1 MGSGIARAVTSVARP
16 VSGGSTSF
24 PTSGFGSVFGG
35 GGGLGQLFSQ
45 VISPVNQQPT
55 APVTLPV
62 TPTTPMSPI
71 RRFNAVVD
79 PKLSR
84 TMSRPMFRP
93 SRYDGQINQ
102 LLERLIPNS
111 SISRPGIE
119 SMLPSTPREVPVNI
133 PTPPP
138 SFSIQDYL
146 NSSFSKRPTMGTM
159 ALVPITLP
167 TGETYNLRSGGDA
180 SNFRDFLQSIGRNP
194 QDIENIFRRNE
205 LAMARGGRVN
215 YQDGGQ
221 TKTPPKFIPM
231 DLESV
236 AFRLFKDN
244 LDNLTYN
251 QKQTVYDYIEQNR
264 NKKANGGRM
273 AYANEGILMGSSL
286 TGKPFGISD
295 ADLQKNYT
303 LASPP
308 GTFFPIYERKMGL
321 FTNPDGSYPGEN
333 MPNSIQALPRPG
345 MPTTQIQS
353 PSQTESIREALMSL
367 PQTRSNPR
375 MSAMRKLNQ
384 VQDPRMIRLMQ
395 MLRRQPA
402 AMGGIMNLK
411 MGGTP
416 VEMDLRAKGGFVPI
430 GKKER
435 ADDVPA
441 RLSKNEF
448 VFTAKA
454 VRNAGGGD
462 IREGARKMYNL
473 MNKLEAK
480 R

>member
-1 MGSGIARAVTSVARP
+1 MGSIARSVTSVAQP
-16 VSGGSTSF
+16 VPGGSTSF
-24 PTSGFGSVFGG
+24 PTGGLGGMFGS
-35 GGGLGQLFSQ
+35 GGLGQLFSQ
-45 VISPVNQQPT
+45 LISPVNQQPSP
-55 APVTLPV
+55 PVSLPV
-62 TPTTPMSPI
+62 TPVNPSSPMSPV

-79 PKLSR
+79 TRLSR

-93 SRYDGQINQ
+93 SRYDGAINQ

-119 SMLPSTPREVPVNI
+119 SMLPSTPTREVPVNI

-146 NSSFSKRPTMGTM
+146 NSSFSKRPTMGTQ

-194 QDIENIFRRNE
+194 QDIENIFKRNE

-215 YQDGGQ
+215 YQNGGQ
-221 TKTPPKFIPM
+221 TKTPPKYIP
-231 DLESV
+231 LNIESV
-236 AFRLFKDN
+236 AKRLFERN

-251 QKQTVYDYIEQNR
+251 EKQTVYDYIEDKR
-264 NKKANGGRM
+264 NKKAYGGRIG
-273 AYANEGILMGSSL
+273 YA
-286 TGKPFGISD
+286 D
-295 ADLQKNYT
+295 
-303 LASPP
+303 
-308 GTFFPIYERKMGL
+308 GT
-321 FTNPDGSYPGEN
+321 
-333 MPNSIQALPRPG
+333 LPRSG
-345 MPTTQIQS
+345 MPM
-353 PSQTESIREALMSL
+353 MSA
-367 PQTRSNPR
+367 PR
-375 MSAMRKLNQ
+375 MNAMRRFNQ
-384 VQDPRMIRLMQ
+384 VQDPRMMRLMQ

-462 IREGARKMYNL
+462 IREGAKRMYNL
-473 MNKLEAK
+473 MNRLEAK

>member
-1 MGSGIARAVTSVARP
+1 MGSIARAISSVAQP
-16 VSGGSTSF
+16 VSGGSTNF
-24 PTSGFGSVFGG
+24 PTSGFGSGIGQAFQQLINQGALTPAT
-35 GGGLGQLFSQ
+35 GL
-45 VISPVNQQPT
+45 
-55 APVTLPV
+55 PVTIPTPVTPPV
-62 TPTTPMSPI
+62 TPTTSMSPI

-79 PKLSR
+79 PRLSR
-84 TMSRPMFRP
+84 TMTRPMFRP
-93 SRYDGQINQ
+93 SRYDGAINQ
-102 LLERLIPNS
+102 LLERIVPGFSTQESGITSLAAPQR
-111 SISRPGIE
+111 RPDVDQLGRRYDD
-119 SMLPSTPREVPVNI
+119 PR
-133 PTPPP
+133 
-138 SFSIQDYL
+138 YY
-146 NSSFSKRPTMGTM
+146 KM
-159 ALVPITLP
+159 
-167 TGETYNLRSGGDA
+167 
-180 SNFRDFLQSIGRNP
+180 
-194 QDIENIFRRNE
+194 
-205 LAMARGGRVN
+205 GGRVN
-215 YQDGGQ
+215 YQDGGSS
-221 TKTPPKFIPM
+221 KTPPKFIPM

-264 NKKANGGRM
+264 NKKANGGRIG
-273 AYANEGILMGSSL
+273 YADGTPAAGLAIRLNRPIQSGDPMGSFYDSGPAL
-286 TGKPFGISD
+286 R
-295 ADLQKNYT
+295 A
-303 LASPP
+303 
-308 GTFFPIYERKMGL
+308 
-321 FTNPDGSYPGEN
+321 
-333 MPNSIQALPRPG
+333 QALPRPG

>member
-1 MGSGIARAVTSVARP
+1 MGSIARVATSVAQP

-24 PTSGFGSVFGG
+24 PTGGMFGS
-35 GGGLGQLFSQ
+35 GLGQLFSQ

-55 APVTLPV
+55 TPV
-62 TPTTPMSPI
+62 TPPITPTTPMSPMSPI

-79 PKLSR
+79 PRLSR
-84 TMSRPMFRP
+84 TISRPMFRP

-102 LLERLIPNS
+102 LLEKL
-111 SISRPGIE
+111 GIG
-119 SMLPSTPREVPVNI
+119 SYAT
-133 PTPPP
+133 
-138 SFSIQDYL
+138 
-146 NSSFSKRPTMGTM
+146 
-159 ALVPITLP
+159 
-167 TGETYNLRSGGDA
+167 
-180 SNFRDFLQSIGRNP
+180 
-194 QDIENIFRRNE
+194 
-205 LAMARGGRVN
+205 GGRVN

-264 NKKANGGRM
+264 NKKANGGRIG
-273 AYANEGILMGSSL
+273 YADGTPAAGLVFNPGPYEGPYTGPLIMG
-286 TGKPFGISD
+286 GPQRG
-295 ADLQKNYT
+295 QYYNQ
-303 LASPP
+303 P
-308 GTFFPIYERKMGL
+308 GTLRSANIMPGTGGFPGGPL
-321 FTNPDGSYPGEN
+321 
-333 MPNSIQALPRPG
+333 Q
-345 MPTTQIQS
+345 Q
-353 PSQTESIREALMSL
+353 ESTKEALMSL
-367 PQTRSNPR
+367 LQTRSNPR
-375 MSAMRKLNQ
+375 MSAMRKINQ
-384 VQDPRMIRLMQ
+384 VQDPRMMRLMQ

-454 VRNAGGGD
+454 VRNAGNGD
-462 IREGARKMYNL
+462 IREGARRMYNL

>member
-1 MGSGIARAVTSVARP
+1 MGSIFRNSGI
-16 VSGGSTSF
+16 
-24 PTSGFGSVFGG
+24 
-35 GGGLGQLFSQ
+35 LDMISQ
-45 VISPVNQQPT
+45 VASPVNQQTT

-62 TPTTPMSPI
+62 TPTTPMSPMSPI

-79 PKLSR
+79 PRLSR

-102 LLERLIPNS
+102 LLERL
-111 SISRPGIE
+111 GIG
-119 SMLPSTPREVPVNI
+119 SYAT
-133 PTPPP
+133 
-138 SFSIQDYL
+138 
-146 NSSFSKRPTMGTM
+146 
-159 ALVPITLP
+159 
-167 TGETYNLRSGGDA
+167 
-180 SNFRDFLQSIGRNP
+180 
-194 QDIENIFRRNE
+194 
-205 LAMARGGRVN
+205 GGRVN

-221 TKTPPKFIPM
+221 TKTPQKYIPLNM
-231 DLESV
+231 ESV
-236 AFRLFKDN
+236 AKEMFGTTN

-251 QKQTVYDYIEQNR
+251 QRQSIMNYIEDKR
-264 NKKANGGRM
+264 SKKAYGGRIG
-273 AYANEGILMGSSL
+273 YADGTPAAGLVYRPEYEGPYMGPL
-286 TGKPFGISD
+286 IMGGPQRG
-295 ADLQKNYT
+295 QYYNQ
-303 LASPP
+303 P
-308 GTFFPIYERKMGL
+308 GTL
-321 FTNPDGSYPGEN
+321 QSVNL
-333 MPNSIQALPRPG
+333 APRPG
-345 MPTTQIQS
+345 IAPRLETTSQID
-353 PSQTESIREALMSL
+353 SIKEAMMSL

-384 VQDPRMIRLMQ
+384 VQDPRMMRLMQ

-454 VRNAGGGD
+454 VRNAGNGD
-462 IREGARKMYNL
+462 IREGARKMYDL

>member
-1 MGSGIARAVTSVARP
+1 MGSIARAITSVAQP
-16 VSGGSTSF
+16 VSGGSTNF
-24 PTSGFGSVFGG
+24 PTSGFGSGI
-35 GGGLGQLFSQ
+35 GQAFQQLINQ
-45 VISPVNQQPT
+45 GALTPVNQQP
-55 APVTLPV
+55 PVLTVPTPV

-71 RRFNAVVD
+71 RRFNAVID

-102 LLERLIPNS
+102 LLERLGITSLTAPQR
-111 SISRPGIE
+111 RPDVDQLGRRYDD
-119 SMLPSTPREVPVNI
+119 PR
-133 PTPPP
+133 
-138 SFSIQDYL
+138 YY
-146 NSSFSKRPTMGTM
+146 KM
-159 ALVPITLP
+159 
-167 TGETYNLRSGGDA
+167 
-180 SNFRDFLQSIGRNP
+180 
-194 QDIENIFRRNE
+194 
-205 LAMARGGRVN
+205 GGRVN

-221 TKTPPKFIPM
+221 TKTPPKYIPLNM
-231 DLESV
+231 ESV
-236 AFRLFKDN
+236 AKEMFGTTN

-251 QKQTVYDYIEQNR
+251 QRQTIMNYIEDKR
-264 NKKANGGRM
+264 SKKAYGGRIG
-273 AYANEGILMGSSL
+273 YADG
-286 TGKPFGISD
+286 T
-295 ADLQKNYT
+295 
-303 LASPP
+303 SP
-308 GTFFPIYERKMGL
+308 RL
-321 FTNPDGSYPGEN
+321 
-333 MPNSIQALPRPG
+333 G
-345 MPTTQIQS
+345 MPM
-353 PSQTESIREALMSL
+353 MSA
-367 PQTRSNPR
+367 PR
-375 MSAMRKLNQ
+375 MNAMRRFNQ
-384 VQDPRMIRLMQ
+384 VQDPRMMRLMQ

-454 VRNAGGGD
+454 VRNAGNGD

>member
-1 MGSGIARAVTSVARP
+1 MGSIARAISSVAQP
-16 VSGGSTSF
+16 VSGGSTNF
-24 PTSGFGSVFGG
+24 PTSGFGSGIGQAFQQLINQGALTPAT
-35 GGGLGQLFSQ
+35 GL
-45 VISPVNQQPT
+45 
-55 APVTLPV
+55 PVTIPTPVTPPV
-62 TPTTPMSPI
+62 TPTTSMSPI

-79 PKLSR
+79 PRLSR
-84 TMSRPMFRP
+84 TMSRPMFKP

-102 LLERLIPNS
+102 LLERLGITSLAAPQR
-111 SISRPGIE
+111 RPDVDQLGRRYDD
-119 SMLPSTPREVPVNI
+119 PR
-133 PTPPP
+133 
-138 SFSIQDYL
+138 YY
-146 NSSFSKRPTMGTM
+146 KM
-159 ALVPITLP
+159 
-167 TGETYNLRSGGDA
+167 
-180 SNFRDFLQSIGRNP
+180 
-194 QDIENIFRRNE
+194 
-205 LAMARGGRVN
+205 GGRVN
-215 YQDGGQ
+215 YQDGGSS
-221 TKTPPKFIPM
+221 KTPPKFIPM

-264 NKKANGGRM
+264 NKKANGGRIG
-273 AYANEGILMGSSL
+273 YADGTPAAGLAIRLNRPIQSGDPIGSFYDSGPAL
-286 TGKPFGISD
+286 R
-295 ADLQKNYT
+295 AQL
-303 LASPP
+303 
-308 GTFFPIYERKMGL
+308 
-321 FTNPDGSYPGEN
+321 
-333 MPNSIQALPRPG
+333 LPRPG

-353 PSQTESIREALMSL
+353 PSQTEFIREALMSL

-473 MNKLEAK
+473 MNKLEARK
-480 R
+480 

>member
-1 MGSGIARAVTSVARP
+1 MGSFYDSGPALRA
-16 VSGGSTSF
+16 
-24 PTSGFGSVFGG
+24 
-35 GGGLGQLFSQ
+35 
-45 VISPVNQQPT
+45 
-55 APVTLPV
+55 
-62 TPTTPMSPI
+62 
-71 RRFNAVVD
+71 
-79 PKLSR
+79 
-84 TMSRPMFRP
+84 
-93 SRYDGQINQ
+93 
-102 LLERLIPNS
+102 
-111 SISRPGIE
+111 
-119 SMLPSTPREVPVNI
+119 
-133 PTPPP
+133 
-138 SFSIQDYL
+138 
-146 NSSFSKRPTMGTM
+146 
-159 ALVPITLP
+159 
-167 TGETYNLRSGGDA
+167 
-180 SNFRDFLQSIGRNP
+180 
-194 QDIENIFRRNE
+194 
-205 LAMARGGRVN
+205 
-215 YQDGGQ
+215 
-221 TKTPPKFIPM
+221 
-231 DLESV
+231 
-236 AFRLFKDN
+236 
-244 LDNLTYN
+244 
-251 QKQTVYDYIEQNR
+251 
-264 NKKANGGRM
+264 
-273 AYANEGILMGSSL
+273 
-286 TGKPFGISD
+286 
-295 ADLQKNYT
+295 
-303 LASPP
+303 
-308 GTFFPIYERKMGL
+308 
-321 FTNPDGSYPGEN
+321 
-333 MPNSIQALPRPG
+333 QALPRPG